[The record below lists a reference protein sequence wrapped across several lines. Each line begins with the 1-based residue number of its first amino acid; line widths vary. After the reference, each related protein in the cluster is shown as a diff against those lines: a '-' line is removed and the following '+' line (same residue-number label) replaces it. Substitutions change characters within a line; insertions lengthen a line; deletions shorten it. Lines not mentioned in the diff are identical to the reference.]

1 MGKNYQDLNYNI
13 ENSVYND
20 QMSYEMWNDIG
31 YENTV
36 KILEEFTDEDWDQL
50 LSELPSKS
58 TIWKRRLCDCLW
70 IPDHR
75 CVKALL
81 CLSDTPDEEFF
92 GLVIVNL
99 LDLKEFINPEDMKPI
114 CKITRKWIQS
124 TGKADAV
131 YCEFLKRYDRSIGNP
146 EAKQQE
152 HLS

>member
-1 MGKNYQDLNYNI
+1 MSDNYQALNYNI
-13 ENSVYND
+13 ENNAYND

-50 LSELPSKS
+50 LSELPRKS
-58 TIWKRRLCDCLW
+58 TIWKKRLCDCLW
-70 IPDHR
+70 IPDPR

-81 CLSDTPDEEFF
+81 FLSETPDEEFF
-92 GLVIVNL
+92 GMVIVNL
-99 LDLKEFINPEDMKPI
+99 LDLEEFINPEDMKPI

-124 TGKADAV
+124 TGKADPV

-152 HLS
+152 ST